1 LQQYATKSIEDQRMV
16 ELLIK
21 ICATMVNVGK
31 DNLDGDIK
39 FILKEFIVNTDVFA
53 LDLVTSFHTNSRVV
67 RDLNAVAQRRNSQLK
82 SLPREII

>member
-1 LQQYATKSIEDQRMV
+1 
-16 ELLIK
+16 
-21 ICATMVNVGK
+21 MVNVGK